1 MFNSWFNLDLVGCQK
16 KDRAVTLSLN
26 LAWRLGKQ
34 GWKLLFLSLMM
45 IAWQWVKEQ
54 QSRFSEF
61 QVGIK
66 PPDRHKHRSDAR
78 SSIHS
83 YSIIYTLFSTLRI
96 SNISFPVSALND
108 SSDGSNFPVNGTF
121 DVRKQIIHELKQ
133 LISFANKLQRLHR
146 SAFCSV
152 MNARS
157 SSSIFSFQVCSDFHK
172 LVNTM

>member
-1 MFNSWFNLDLVGCQK
+1 
-16 KDRAVTLSLN
+16 
-26 LAWRLGKQ
+26 
-34 GWKLLFLSLMM
+34 MM

-54 QSRFSEF
+54 QSRFSAF

-66 PPDRHKHRSDAR
+66 LPDLHKHRSD
-78 SSIHS
+78 S

-121 DVRKQIIHELKQ
+121 DVRKQIIHKLKQ
-133 LISFANKLQRLHR
+133 LISFLSFANKLQRLHR

-172 LVNTM
+172 LVKQPCTNILILLLMLTVNWLK